1 MTGCPDVPNIILSIL
16 VTQQQYKTS
25 AHEEYIITG
34 NDALMKCSIPSFMSD
49 FVFVTSWVDS
59 EGNEMHSGS
68 SAGNAHD

>member
-1 MTGCPDVPNIILSIL
+1 MAGCSNVPNIMLSVL

-49 FVFVTSWVDS
+49 FVFVASWVDS

-68 SAGNAHD
+68 SAGNGHD